1 MHIHP
6 VSLAVLL
13 AATGGLAGC
22 GSTSS
27 GARAVPTVTTPPGST
42 TTTYPTIVLLKP
54 TSLLTGVSVNHAI
67 DYGQN
72 KFTPSA
78 SGSTA
83 GQVTGGSSGI
93 ASISL
98 NVTNVGGVSF
108 SETFVAADL
117 SPVPGFTPPLLSG
130 SKTPSSGSV
139 RTLTLL
145 DVAASNLDHTVL
157 GAWEYAPTV
166 GASNTVASWFVFGPA
181 TRVSDIPLSGTADY
195 SGLMVGRYADGAEV
209 WRVTASA
216 SATADFANRSLAFGT
231 TGTMLAG
238 SPRPDLDFD
247 KSMSTLTYA
256 AGTNNM
262 TGSLTGPTLSGS
274 AAAKFYGPAAAEVA
288 GTFFA
293 QDGVNSAQM
302 VGSFGLKKQ

>member
-27 GARAVPTVTTPPGST
+27 GTRAVPTVTTPPSST
-42 TTTYPTIVLLKP
+42 TTTYPTVVLLKP
-54 TSLLTGVSVNHAI
+54 TSSLTGVAVDHAI
-67 DYGQN
+67 DYDQSKLAPLGG
-72 KFTPSA
+72 
-78 SGSTA
+78 GSTA
-83 GQVTGGSSGI
+83 GKVTGGPSGI

-98 NVTNVGGVSF
+98 FVTNVGGVSF
-108 SETFVAADL
+108 SETFAAADL
-117 SPVPGFTPPLLSG
+117 LPVAGSTPLLLSG
-130 SKTPSSGSV
+130 SKTVSGSE

-145 DVAASNLDHTVL
+145 DVAASNLNYTVL

-166 GASNTVASWFVFGPA
+166 GADHTVGSWFAFGPA
-181 TRVSDIPLSGTADY
+181 TRVSDIPLTGSADY
-195 SGLMVGRYADGAEV
+195 SGLMVGRYADGAGV
-209 WRVTASA
+209 SRVTASA
-216 SATADFANRSLAFGT
+216 NATADFAIRSLAFWT

-247 KSMSTLTYA
+247 KTKSTLTYA
-256 AGTNNM
+256 PGTNNM
-262 TGSLTGPTLSGS
+262 TGNIAGPTLSGS